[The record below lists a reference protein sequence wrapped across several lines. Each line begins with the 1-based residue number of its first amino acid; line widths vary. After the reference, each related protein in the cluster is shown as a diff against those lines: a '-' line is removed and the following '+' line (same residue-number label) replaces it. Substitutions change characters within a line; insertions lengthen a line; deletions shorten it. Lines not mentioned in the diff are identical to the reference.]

1 MEKENLDILK
11 TIEQEMDTD
20 VHPLLKMILDNI
32 KAIGIAV
39 FLIVA
44 AVAVYS
50 GMDVYRE
57 KERAKA
63 VSELGLLLE
72 TADPAERV
80 QKLESFVASAPSDI
94 RLGARLELTSLYM
107 EQNEFEKA
115 AAVWKNVGSESKDQ
129 FSVVATGW

>member
-32 KAIGIAV
+32 KAIGVAV

-72 TADPAERV
+72 TADLAERMRP
-80 QKLESFVASAPSDI
+80 KEREGLRRGHNPPWLA
-94 RLGARLELTSLYM
+94 LH
-107 EQNEFEKA
+107 K
-115 AAVWKNVGSESKDQ
+115 
-129 FSVVATGW
+129 